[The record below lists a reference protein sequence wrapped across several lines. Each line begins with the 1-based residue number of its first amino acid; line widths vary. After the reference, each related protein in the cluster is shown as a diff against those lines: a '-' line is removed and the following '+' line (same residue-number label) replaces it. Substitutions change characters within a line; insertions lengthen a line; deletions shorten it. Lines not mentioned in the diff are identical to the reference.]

1 MRQVRATCEE
11 QGVRPSQGTLVCAAW
26 IEMELARSWPDGR
39 GIDGETAQGW
49 LKALVNGKAV
59 GRLSDS
65 GRPIVSVS
73 AGKAPL
79 LMAKPRPKGE
89 AE

>member
-1 MRQVRATCEE
+1 MSIR
-11 QGVRPSQGTLVCAAW
+11 RPIPRDRTRLDVLGDVAA
-26 IEMELARSWPDGR
+26 GR